1 MNLNRVI
8 YQEGHEGLGKYFA
21 ELRALRVLCRAKTL
35 LVVIAFTT
43 FIALCSP
50 ADAADKVRV
59 SVTNFNMSYLAAAVA
74 AKKAIFK
81 EEGLDVEIVR
91 MNANVAMSALIAGE
105 CDYTMI
111 FASVIRA
118 AMRGIPLKVIAVL
131 IDSPPYAFIARP
143 EVSAMKALKGKTVG
157 IGVFGSSNDVVAR
170 LMLERAGID
179 PEKETKLI
187 AFGSDS
193 ARFAALKEGL
203 VDAAIIAPPA
213 DSQARKIGLNVLAR
227 ANDYFKFP
235 HIGLGTSSK
244 KLKEKPQ
251 EVAQVVKAF
260 IRANRFVRDNRQE
273 AINILADWG
282 KTQKEDAMAAYDSTW
297 QLFSPDGNMPEDGMK
312 LVIDDARNAI
322 KLTRPVPITEVA
334 DASALRDAQRL
345 LGIKTK

>member
-1 MNLNRVI
+1 MPEFVAVI
-8 YQEGHEGLGKYFA
+8 ILLGLACFA
-21 ELRALRVLCRAKTL
+21 N
-35 LVVIAFTT
+35 
-43 FIALCSP
+43 
-50 ADAADKVRV
+50 AADKVRV
-59 SVTNFNMSYLAAAVA
+59 SVTNFNMSYLAAGVA
-74 AKKAIFK
+74 AKKNIFK

-143 EVSAMKALKGKTVG
+143 EVSAMKTLKGKTVG

>member
-1 MNLNRVI
+1 VVKNDFPMKLPVI
-8 YQEGHEGLGKYFA
+8 FTLIFFS
-21 ELRALRVLCRAKTL
+21 LCQ
-35 LVVIAFTT
+35 
-43 FIALCSP
+43 P
-50 ADAADKVRV
+50 AGGADKVRV
-59 SVTNFNMSYLAAAVA
+59 SVTNYNMSYLAAGVA
-74 AKKAIFK
+74 AKKGIFN
-81 EEGLDVEIVR
+81 EEGLDVEIIR

-143 EVSAMKALKGKTVG
+143 ELTNLKALKGKTIG

-170 LMLERAGID
+170 LMLERSGID
-179 PEKETKLI
+179 PDKETKLI
-187 AFGSDS
+187 AFGSDG

-227 ANDYFKFP
+227 ANDFFKFP
-235 HIGLGTSSK
+235 HIGLGTTHK
-244 KLKEKPQ
+244 KLKERPQ
-251 EVAQVVKAF
+251 EVTQVIKAF
-260 IRANRFVRDNRQE
+260 IRANRFIRDNRQE

-282 KTQKEDAMAAYDSTW
+282 KTQREDAVAAYDSTW
-297 QLFSPDGNMPEDGMK
+297 QLFSQDGTMPDDGMK

-322 KLTRPVPITEVA
+322 KLNRLVPIAEVA
-334 DASALRDAQRL
+334 DGSALREAQRL
-345 LGIKTK
+345 LGVKAK